1 MEFHSRGKINAP
13 LRRGQ
18 HKKYFSSAKKNKEF
32 PSIWFLPTRW
42 QMLCTIVE
50 SYKCIQTLL
59 GGNWPPYSLQA
70 TTGQILD
77 KTSII
82 SDWMRLA
89 NSFVF
94 HFQIISFRWTL
105 STLRY
110 QIWILHAYTFT
121 SWIRD
126 FWGGPQNLEH

>member
-1 MEFHSRGKINAP
+1 MHHWEEVSTRNIFP
-13 LRRGQ
+13 Q
-18 HKKYFSSAKKNKEF
+18 QKKNKEF
-32 PSIWFLPTRW
+32 PSIWFLPTSW

-59 GGNWPPYSLQA
+59 GGNWPPYSLPA

-82 SDWMRLA
+82 SDCIRLA

-105 STLRY
+105 STLSY
-110 QIWILHAYTFT
+110 QI
-121 SWIRD
+121 
-126 FWGGPQNLEH
+126 